1 VALRQDDLTPQA
13 VYGIN
18 HATDR
23 ESFLA
28 ALKDFH
34 APQMNI
40 FYADV
45 EGHIGMVSPGLVP
58 IRAAGDGTW
67 CASDNLCTHAAA
79 RLTDGWLEGCTIECP
94 LHAGRFDLRTGAGQ
108 GAPIEDDLLVY
119 PVRVEGDDVL
129 VQLPAD

>member
-1 VALRQDDLTPQA
+1 MGDEGKWVVVA
-13 VYGIN
+13 
-18 HATDR
+18 
-23 ESFLA
+23 
-28 ALKDFH
+28 
-34 APQMNI
+34 
-40 FYADV
+40 
-45 EGHIGMVSPGLVP
+45 
-58 IRAAGDGTW
+58 AAGDVAKGAMKAVGVAGLDLALYHLADGTW